1 MSEPINSAWPF
12 GEMEDSSDLDVNA
25 IFGSDAGGSDINPF
39 ELPAEQPPASAEQT
53 PPPAEETPEPQPQPE
68 PETTPAPVE
77 SQSEPKAAPK
87 EEPKTKTEP
96 TPKPQKP
103 DTAPAEG
110 PDNLIQ
116 AAFNKQEEKAA
127 QTAAKSLFEKLPVFS
142 YGSARDEIT
151 DGAMTF
157 EELRIAKADDFPEL
171 GEGKRVS
178 WSVEYGKVTKAITD
192 PKGTTIQSVKEEIE
206 RSKAFLDGLK
216 KAKDKNPD
224 CLVKPRVTAQSK
236 GIASYKGVFTSLE
249 EAQLSD
255 KTICLFPSGDG
266 KVYELRKTE
275 LGDFVAPK
283 DNVTEFQ
290 TIRAGFTPALPRIP
304 QSLLRQ
310 VISFFRCYMNDVEY
324 EALAHILWDKEK
336 RQFVIHVPPQEVSKA
351 RINADLSHDALPEER
366 YLHYADIHSHNSMA
380 AKFSPIDDQD
390 EQATRIYIVLGRLDR
405 FFPEITVRMSCGGT
419 FCELS
424 PALIFEPLGEVF
436 PKEWRENV
444 KIDSGA
450 RDRILEALEAKGF
463 WGDRP

>member
-53 PPPAEETPEPQPQPE
+53 PPPAEETPEPHPQPE

-236 GIASYKGVFTSLE
+236 GIAAYKGVFQSLE
-249 EAQLSD
+249 EARASD
-255 KTICLFPSGDG
+255 KTITERSVPHRYQQSNEGNCRESAPGCERLAGRERQYCHRHFQRRP
-266 KVYELRKTE
+266 VY
-275 LGDFVAPK
+275 GP
-283 DNVTEFQ
+283 
-290 TIRAGFTPALPRIP
+290 
-304 QSLLRQ
+304 
-310 VISFFRCYMNDVEY
+310 
-324 EALAHILWDKEK
+324 
-336 RQFVIHVPPQEVSKA
+336 
-351 RINADLSHDALPEER
+351 
-366 YLHYADIHSHNSMA
+366 
-380 AKFSPIDDQD
+380 
-390 EQATRIYIVLGRLDR
+390 GR
-405 FFPEITVRMSCGGT
+405 G
-419 FCELS
+419 
-424 PALIFEPLGEVF
+424 
-436 PKEWRENV
+436 
-444 KIDSGA
+444 
-450 RDRILEALEAKGF
+450 
-463 WGDRP
+463 